1 MCTARRSTAPACCA
15 ASALDELFTA
25 AESLGRLGTFPGRR
39 LAILSNG
46 GGVGRLAVDQLIA
59 LRGCAGQPVRQ
70 HGQLDAV
77 LPQGWSRS
85 NPVDIVVDADGD
97 RYAAAIEKR
106 CWPTTRMMR

>member
-1 MCTARRSTAPACCA
+1 
-15 ASALDELFTA
+15 
-25 AESLGRLGTFPGRR
+25 R

-59 LRGCAGQPVRQ
+59 LRGTLANLSDSTVEK
-70 HGQLDAV
+70 LDAV

-97 RYAAAIEKR
+97 RYAAAIEALLADNENDAV
-106 CWPTTRMMR
+106 M